1 MREYDGEAKKILTAA
16 ACNGCGRRL
25 KVENGELKEGCFAG
39 RQAFGYFSSMD
50 GEMHSFDLCE
60 ECYHKIVKKFAI
72 PVRIEEMTELV

>member
-1 MREYDGEAKKILTAA
+1 MRKFDKIEKPKLISVT
-16 ACNGCGRRL
+16 CNCCGRQL

-60 ECYHKIVKKFAI
+60 ACYHELTKQFCI
-72 PVRIEEMTELV
+72 PVLIEQMTELV

>member
-1 MREYDGEAKKILTAA
+1 MREYSIAEKRILTAVT
-16 ACNGCGRRL
+16 CNGCGRQL

-60 ECYHKIVKKFAI
+60 ECYRKMVNKFSV
-72 PVRIEEMTELV
+72 PVLVEEMTELV